1 MARRTSPIGMTP
13 SRSPSMGS
21 QKRPKASLMS
31 ASSWAVMPFSL
42 ASFDWRGPVARE
54 DDAAV
59 SA

>member
-1 MARRTSPIGMTP
+1 
-13 SRSPSMGS
+13 
-21 QKRPKASLMS
+21 
-31 ASSWAVMPFSL
+31 VMPFSL